1 MRFSSCILFLSALTG
16 CSFAPNPAPVEERP
30 QTLANTVEFHVVEPG
45 DTLYSIA
52 WRYGLDYRR
61 LAAANQIAPP
71 YIIIRG
77 SRLRIAESDWRPI
90 EQKTVSP
97 PPPEQPAP
105 APKKSV
111 KREVPIPHPLPKQGK
126 PEWQWP
132 VAGEVLHGFST
143 TGRVNKG
150 IDIKGKL
157 QEPVKSA
164 AAGRVVYSGS
174 GIRGYGNLVIVK
186 HNDEFLSA
194 YAHNHRIL
202 VRESESVK
210 PGQVIAE
217 MGRDA
222 SGVAKLHFEIRR
234 NGKPVNPMHYLP
246 PR

>member
-1 MRFSSCILFLSALTG
+1 MRFSSCILFFSLLIG
-16 CSFAPNPAPVEERP
+16 CSFAPNPAPVEERRQP
-30 QTLANTVEFHVVEPG
+30 PPAATEMHVVEPG

-61 LAAANQIAPP
+61 LAAANKIAPP
-71 YIIIRG
+71 YIIRRG
-77 SRLRIAESDWRPI
+77 QRLRIAESDWQPVV
-90 EQKTVSP
+90 QKTNKPTSRT
-97 PPPEQPAP
+97 AP
-105 APKKSV
+105 APVPKIIV
-111 KREVPIPHPLPKQGK
+111 KQEIPRHDPLPKKGN

-132 VAGEVLHGFST
+132 VNGKVVHGFST
-143 TGRVNKG
+143 TGTVNKG

-164 AAGRVVYSGS
+164 ATGRVVYSGS

-202 VRESESVK
+202 VEESTAVK
-210 PGQVIAE
+210 AGQVIAE

-234 NGKPVNPMHYLP
+234 NGKPVNPLKYLP